1 MNQSFPQGP
10 FPPPQGDRAGESA
23 DVEGERACSET
34 GGSRAPHPKVLVAN
48 RGEIAV
54 RILRALRQA
63 GHPTVAIHSDAD
75 AGAPHVRIA
84 DEAVALGGSTPR
96 ESYLDIE
103 KVVEAARRTGAAAV
117 HPGYGFL
124 SENAEFRAA
133 CDRAGLVFIGPPAG
147 AIRAMGNK
155 LLARRTMADA
165 GVPVVPGSL
174 APARDAAAARRDAAE
189 AGYPVMLKA
198 AAGGGGKGMR
208 LVERDGDLPAAFE
221 AASREAVAAFGDGSL
236 YVEKFLEGPRH
247 VEVQVLADR
256 HGRVVH
262 LFERECSVQ
271 RRHQKV
277 VEETPACDLPRDV
290 RDEMCAVAVRAAQ
303 AIGYECAGTVEFLVD
318 CHKRFYFLEMNT
330 RLQVEHPITE
340 VVVGVDLVRAMT
352 AVAFGAPLPWS
363 QEDLGQRGH
372 AIECRV
378 YAEDPFNGFL
388 PSPGRLVRYRR
399 PGGPFVR
406 VDDGVEEG
414 DEVTAFYDP
423 MVAKVVAWGEDRGQA
438 VARMAQALREYEIA
452 GVRHNVPFLLHV
464 LASDEFLRGRYDTG
478 ILGRIGLPGDPGP
491 GVEEAA
497 AAVAAL
503 VLAEARAPAS
513 PGGRGRVSAW
523 RAAVLPG
530 VGRRGAWR

>member
-1 MNQSFPQGP
+1 MNREP
-10 FPPPQGDRAGESA
+10 
-23 DVEGERACSET
+23 
-34 GGSRAPHPKVLVAN
+34 PKVLVAN

-63 GHPTVAIHSDAD
+63 GHPTVAVHSDPD
-75 AGAPHVRIA
+75 AGAPHVRLA

-103 KVVEAARRTGAAAV
+103 KVIAAARRTGAVGV

-124 SENAEFRAA
+124 SENADFRAA

-155 LLARRTMADA
+155 LLARRTMAAA

-174 APARDAAAARRDAAE
+174 EPARDVEAARRDAAE

-208 LVERDGDLPAAFE
+208 LVERDEDLRAAFE
-221 AASREAVAAFGDGSL
+221 AASREALAAFGDGSV
-236 YVEKFLEGPRH
+236 YIEKFLEGPRH

-256 HGRVVH
+256 HGNVVH

-277 VEETPACDLPRDV
+277 VEETPACDLPPEV
-290 RDEMCAVAVRAAQ
+290 RDEMCAVAVRAART
-303 AIGYECAGTVEFLVD
+303 IGYECAGTVEFLVD
-318 CHKRFYFLEMNT
+318 ARKRFYFLEMNT

-340 VVVGVDLVRAMT
+340 MVVGVDLVQAMT
-352 AVAFGAPLPWS
+352 AVAFGAPLPWP
-363 QEDLGQRGH
+363 QEALRQRGH

-378 YAEDPFNGFL
+378 FAEDPFNGFL
-388 PSPGRLVRYRR
+388 PSPGRLLRYRR

-414 DEVTAFYDP
+414 DEVTPFYDP
-423 MVAKVVAWGEDRGQA
+423 MIAKVVAWGEDRNQA
-438 VARMAQALREYEIA
+438 IARMVQALDEYEIA
-452 GVRHNVPFLLHV
+452 GVRHNVAFLRHV
-464 LASDEFLRGRYDTG
+464 LESEEFVGGRYDTG
-478 ILGRIGLPGDPGP
+478 ILGRIGLPGRPP
-491 GVEEAA
+491 PTAEEV
-497 AAVAAL
+497 AVAVATHL
-503 VLAEARAPAS
+503 LSEVRDPVANRSGS
-513 PGGRGRVSAW
+513 PSAW
-523 RAAVLPG
+523 RAVAMPG
-530 VGRRGAWR
+530 LAPSGWRK